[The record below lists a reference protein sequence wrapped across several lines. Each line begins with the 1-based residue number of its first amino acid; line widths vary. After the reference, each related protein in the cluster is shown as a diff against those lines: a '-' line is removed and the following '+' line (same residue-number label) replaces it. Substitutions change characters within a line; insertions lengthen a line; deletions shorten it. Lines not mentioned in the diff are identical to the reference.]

1 MVFSLLGM
9 IKTAWKRPCSAV
21 FFASDF
27 DGLARLRLEDFYFW
41 PATSDLLTKPGARLG
56 VAVAEDECARLH
68 LADQFQQGLAV
79 GVRG

>member
-1 MVFSLLGM
+1 MLRLRFSKWCRGLQATLH
-9 IKTAWKRPCSAV
+9 RR

-27 DGLARLRLEDFYFW
+27 DGLARLRLEDFYFG
-41 PATSDLLTKPGARLG
+41 PATPNLLSKPGASLG

>member
-1 MVFSLLGM
+1 MQGLRLDCALPVAQHVLTL
-9 IKTAWKRPCSAV
+9 KATLHRR

-68 LADQFQQGLAV
+68 LADQF
-79 GVRG
+79 